1 MLPEVFTIEELSR
14 LRKYYQSFSRISS
27 PVHSPSAMQKIDA
40 AKKLGNTFRDYV
52 DTCYEHGTWYD
63 AGELEKSGNSLCMA
77 V

>member
-1 MLPEVFTIEELSR
+1 
-14 LRKYYQSFSRISS
+14 
-27 PVHSPSAMQKIDA
+27 MQKIDA